1 MYSPL
6 IYDIHWKLHK
16 KEMHIIQQ
24 FYLRI
29 IAKAPAG
36 TNINIPLAITSQ
48 LPMHEVDTKVCSYLN
63 RYNHEA
69 TYPISNFKCVTHLG
83 PQKKELIE
91 LLRHCTQT
99 SSPRRLAVMW
109 FTNLQSMDA
118 DDVMSTWA
126 DAIRSHLPTAIRSIP
141 ALASCTAG
149 NTIPNPNP
157 NNITTQYTHCGYTE
171 VVLHSYTTEHI

>member
-69 TYPISNFKCVTHLG
+69 TYPIPNYKCVTHPG

-91 LLRHCTQT
+91 LLRRCTQT
-99 SSPRRLAVMW
+99 SPILCDGSPWCDSRIYKVWCRWRHEHV
-109 FTNLQSMDA
+109 
-118 DDVMSTWA
+118 VMSYDRICRHAFAAFRLWL
-126 DAIRSHLPTAIRSIP
+126 RVP
-141 ALASCTAG
+141 
-149 NTIPNPNP
+149 
-157 NNITTQYTHCGYTE
+157 
-171 VVLHSYTTEHI
+171 